1 MPFRHTVIAVSIG
14 AGAALVLGSGVA
26 LYGAHREVAGVTK
39 ERARA
44 EAAQRAMTEAYQLE
58 KDRADAQYR
67 GAVLAREAAKIGLA
81 AARAELDRVLRAAG
95 RDPANPRAGRRPD
108 EAGPDW
114 IGGLAGIYQGRA
126 RGHALD
132 RVRTLR
138 QPEPVRVFC
147 PPGLLAPE
155 GNTHQAGVAGVGLDR
170 VVAVLGGDGRRLAE

>member
-1 MPFRHTVIAVSIG
+1 MLMPNT
-14 AGAALVLGSGVA
+14 AAPCW
-26 LYGAHREVAGVTK
+26 
-39 ERARA
+39 RARLRKLA
-44 EAAQRAMTEAYQLE
+44 WLLPALSLTACSAPPAVIPRIPEPAADLM
-58 KDRADAQYR
+58 K
-67 GAVLAREAAKIGLA
+67 
-81 AARAELDRVLRAAG
+81 
-95 RDPANPRAGRRPD
+95 PAPTGS
-108 EAGPDW
+108 EV
-114 IGGLAGIYQGRA
+114 IYQGRA